1 MIKLP
6 LFVLQDKACDIC
18 GDTGFAV
25 SIITCFVCKRT
36 SEHIYCMQVPLS
48 FIPVAWV
55 CNECSKTRQAD
66 AKVKA
71 SYGKQEIV
79 QNSVSKTSTP
89 LRRNLPPEGAKVKL
103 IPVEEA
109 ILLSSHAKS
118 RASDTRSTSCR
129 ILSAHAKASTLS
141 TVGSSG
147 AMPNPGNRRR
157 IYNSQGSRHV
167 QFHQTVNSSLDLT
180 PSSRR
185 TTWGLP
191 SSEGLKVLQQHKRPD
206 ERKVQNH
213 SACITSKREISADEK
228 WKIMVEESLERTS
241 KSFSMTNG
249 IAGSIPKFE
258 ESEFDNL
265 PLPIVNEGK
274 STCSN
279 ALGKRSYSESTDQ
292 KLTLLMHADVKL
304 ETDLLPKACWDLFLF
319 RGIFQICDTDFS
331 VCCEI
336 QAYFPHQ
343 VSYKVYEKQKQ
354 MPRELKFN
362 VKLHTSV
369 WPKIFL
375 LDPPNSDDIGLYFC
389 PSDLQ
394 RSKEKYTHLLEYI
407 DSHNAALQCLMDDA
421 EIIVCSSKHLT
432 AGSRR
437 SASQMYLWGFFLQVK
452 HRKPCQNMEPQIPSA
467 VHGATKGR
475 ESCHQSNAVPT
486 LGVSPGFPKQIL
498 RYAEHEEKPVG
509 MSTQEKVISS
519 LASQF
524 PPGVSTCP
532 SSTKGSSL
540 LKYPSSIHP
549 AESR

>member
-1 MIKLP
+1 MATLEKTR
-6 LFVLQDKACDIC
+6 VDKACDIC
-18 GDTGFAV
+18 GDTGFAE
-25 SIITCFVCKRT
+25 SIMTCFVCKRT

-89 LRRNLPPEGAKVKL
+89 LRRNLSPEGAKVKL

-118 RASDTRSTSCR
+118 RASDTCSTSCS

-157 IYNSQGSRHV
+157 IHDSQGSRHV

-191 SSEGLKVLQQHKRPD
+191 SSEGLKVLQQHKRPA

-213 SACITSKREISADEK
+213 SACITSKKEISADEK
-228 WKIMVEESLERTS
+228 WKIMVEESL
-241 KSFSMTNG
+241 
-249 IAGSIPKFE
+249 
-258 ESEFDNL
+258 
-265 PLPIVNEGK
+265 GK

-279 ALGKRSYSESTDQ
+279 ALGKRSYSEAADQ

-304 ETDLLPKACWDLFLF
+304 ETDLLPKACWE
-319 RGIFQICDTDFS
+319 GIFQICDTDFS

-467 VHGATKGR
+467 VRGAAKGR

-486 LGVSPGFPKQIL
+486 LDVTPGFPKQIL

-519 LASQF
+519 LVSQF